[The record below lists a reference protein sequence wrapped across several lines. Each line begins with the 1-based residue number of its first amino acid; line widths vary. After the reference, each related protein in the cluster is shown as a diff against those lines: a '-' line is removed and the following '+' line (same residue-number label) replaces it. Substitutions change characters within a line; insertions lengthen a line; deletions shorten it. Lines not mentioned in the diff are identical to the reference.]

1 MDAVSR
7 VHPREF
13 IPGPSLRDQPGW
25 TAQAEAPNGIE
36 EVVVSG
42 DRPDGPDF
50 GFWDFVDLINPLQHI
65 PVVSTIYR
73 EVTGDEIKQG
83 SRLFGG
89 ALFGGPI
96 GAGAALIDVMVE
108 ESTGQNM
115 GEHTMAILFGGDD
128 DDRPPLEPQPTGPL
142 LADAGPRYESPKQP
156 ADGEDGSVSDT
167 QAAISRARA
176 ATLTGETQTSE
187 NVIHAEGRFL
197 PIGQNESTSEVVA
210 RARRAIAESL
220 AHMRGQQAEATVP
233 NLVSTALTKYRTLDA
248 ATGDDEDPHILD
260 RRY

>member
-1 MDAVSR
+1 MDAISR

-25 TAQAEAPNGIE
+25 TPSRTAPEGIE
-36 EVVVSG
+36 EVVVTGQAS
-42 DRPDGPDF
+42 DEADF

-73 EVTGDEIKQG
+73 EMTGDEIKQG
-83 SRLFGG
+83 SRVFGG

-108 ESTGQNM
+108 ESTGKNM
-115 GEHTMAILFGGDD
+115 GEHTMAMLFGGDD

-142 LADAGPRYESPKQP
+142 LADAGPRFESPKQP
-156 ADGEDGSVSDT
+156 ADGADGTVSET
-167 QAAISRARA
+167 QAAITQARA
-176 ATLTGETQTSE
+176 AALTGETRAAG

-197 PIGQNESTSEVVA
+197 PINREETTSEVVA
-210 RARRAIAESL
+210 RAKRAIAESL
-220 AHMRGQQAEATVP
+220 SQMRGQHSQGTIP
-233 NLVSTALTKYRTLDA
+233 NLVDTALTKYRTLDA
-248 ATGDDEDPHILD
+248 ATWDEEDPHILD
-260 RRY
+260 RRT